1 MKRLAELVPEVC
13 DLATQAGE
21 QVMHFYR
28 NGANVTF
35 KADASP
41 LTAADR
47 GVACFSGEVPA
58 RLAARCS
65 DSLRRI

>member
-1 MKRLAELVPEVC
+1 MKQLRELLLEVC

-41 LTAADR
+41 LTA
-47 GVACFSGEVPA
+47 GEGPA